1 MCPAQ
6 NTAADALLNPLLVTF
21 RHVAASGSF
30 NRAAEGLFLS
40 ATAVRK
46 QMNLLEDALGLPLF
60 TRGKKGIRLTGEG
73 KTLLE
78 GLAQLSGAAA
88 DVLARARHCAGG
100 AAIRVGTS
108 FLNPATVFID
118 LLRALG
124 AEGEHAVELVP
135 FDDGRDGIL
144 AEIGRLGRDYDFLVG
159 ACDSKRWMQRCH
171 FQKLGEYAMCC
182 AVPRGHRLA
191 RKRRLAL
198 GDLAGEAVV
207 LGARGDSSTVD
218 GARELLLAQ
227 EGIRLE
233 DGPFFY
239 DLDIFNAC
247 AREGKILLT
256 LECWR
261 NAHPAFVTVPVA
273 WDLRVPWG
281 LLYEKEPSEKVRRFL
296 EGLGARAGYSAPP
309 TTKADG

>member
-6 NTAADALLNPLLVTF
+6 KNRADALLNPLLVTF

-30 NRAAEGLFLS
+30 NRAADGLFLS

-46 QMNLLEDALGLPLF
+46 QMNLLEDALGVVLF
-60 TRGKKGIRLTGEG
+60 TRGKKGIRLTVEG

-78 GLAQLSGAAA
+78 GLAQLSGTAA
-88 DVLARARHCAGG
+88 DVLARARPCAGG
-100 AAIRVGTS
+100 AVFRVGTS
-108 FLNPATVFID
+108 FLNPASVFIE
-118 LLRALG
+118 LLRALDT
-124 AEGEHAVELVP
+124 EGEYAVELVP

-159 ACDSKRWMQRCH
+159 ACDSKRWIQRCH
-171 FQKLGEYAMCC
+171 FHRLGEYAMCC

-191 RKRRLAL
+191 EMRTLAL
-198 GDLAGEAVV
+198 GDLAGETVV
-207 LGARGDSSTVD
+207 LGERGDSDSVD
-218 GARELLLAQ
+218 RARSLLERQ
-227 EGIRLE
+227 GDIRLE
-233 DGPFFY
+233 NGPFFY

-261 NAHPAFVTVPVA
+261 NAHPAFVTIP
-273 WDLRVPWG
+273 
-281 LLYEKEPSEKVRRFL
+281 
-296 EGLGARAGYSAPP
+296 
-309 TTKADG
+309 